1 MTGRDLLVIL
11 FQHPHHYRIC
21 YVIAIPDLFVIA
33 GPDLFVIAGPD
44 LFVIAGPD
52 RQSNL
57 KC

>member
-1 MTGRDLLVIL
+1 MTGRDLLVIP
-11 FQHPHHYRIC
+11 FQHRRHYRIC

-44 LFVIAGPD
+44 

>member
-44 LFVIAGPD
+44 